1 MLRLSSCL
9 LLIGSPVMLCAQL
22 YIADPTFSS
31 GDGPSALIRD
41 LLIQPNGQ
49 ILIAG
54 DFSSYDGTSSHDV
67 ARLHADG
74 TLDETFTTLY
84 GFDLEAYS
92 LALQPDGKILVGGNF
107 NHFYGNGSGPC
118 GGIIRLNPDGSAD
131 PTFNAGTGVDG
142 AVLCITLKPN
152 GNILLG
158 GSFTEFNGTASNNIV
173 ELNADGSL
181 STQFD
186 PNDGANERVNSIALL
201 PDGGLMIGG
210 RFDQFDGT
218 LHRGLAKLL
227 SDGTE
232 VPGFSADINTL
243 NFSVERVLVRPDG
256 NILVVGSFHE
266 LNGVSRQ
273 SIALI
278 DDSGSVLDEFDSGG
292 GFFATNFQD
301 AVLMDDGRVLV
312 AGQFSSYQ
320 GQPFSSL
327 MRVLA
332 DGSPDPGFE
341 DGTGLD
347 WTQFSSG
354 ANVTAVALQQDGAI
368 LVAGYFD
375 RYQDEP
381 FNGIGRLMATG
392 TTSINGPSAKNL
404 VVFPNP
410 VRSHL
415 SFRSTASRHPL
426 NYRVSDVSGKIVRE
440 GHLSGPVE
448 TIDVSSLD
456 PGPYQLL
463 VLTAEGPT
471 SVRFL
476 KE

>member
-1 MLRLSSCL
+1 
-9 LLIGSPVMLCAQL
+9 
-22 YIADPTFSS
+22 
-31 GDGPSALIRD
+31 
-41 LLIQPNGQ
+41 
-49 ILIAG
+49 
-54 DFSSYDGTSSHDV
+54 
-67 ARLHADG
+67 
-74 TLDETFTTLY
+74 
-84 GFDLEAYS
+84 
-92 LALQPDGKILVGGNF
+92 
-107 NHFYGNGSGPC
+107 
-118 GGIIRLNPDGSAD
+118 
-131 PTFNAGTGVDG
+131 
-142 AVLCITLKPN
+142 
-152 GNILLG
+152 
-158 GSFTEFNGTASNNIV
+158 
-173 ELNADGSL
+173 
-181 STQFD
+181 
-186 PNDGANERVNSIALL
+186 
-201 PDGGLMIGG
+201 MIGG

-415 SFRSTASRHPL
+415 SFRSTASRPPL